1 MTCTERIL
9 SNEYVDLV
17 VNFVLPPEYEYE
29 TASDYCRH
37 EVTEDLQI
45 FYVKRDILPQLRL
58 SQVSYS
64 FIPKCYGLMQQPVP
78 GGINNLNTLSLSD
91 AGILSVQR
99 PPLNLT
105 GKRVTIGFIDTG
117 DCVIFMPAD
126 NYTMNWR

>member
-29 TASDYCRH
+29 AASDYCRH

-58 SQVSYS
+58 SQASYS
-64 FIPKCYGLMQQPVP
+64 FIPKCYGLMQQPAT
-78 GGINNLNTLSLSD
+78 GEINKLNTLSLSD

-117 DCVIFMPAD
+117 ERVKIGNDPGTS
-126 NYTMNWR
+126 Y